1 MKKVKSSNGQLQI
14 RPSIKVEVE
23 FFNKTY
29 ESVISLT
36 NRQDMKFPMLI
47 GRKFLDGKC
56 LVDVSEEYL
65 SEQTTKIKEESC

>member
-1 MKKVKSSNGQLQI
+1 
-14 RPSIKVEVE
+14 
-23 FFNKTY
+23 
-29 ESVISLT
+29 VISLT